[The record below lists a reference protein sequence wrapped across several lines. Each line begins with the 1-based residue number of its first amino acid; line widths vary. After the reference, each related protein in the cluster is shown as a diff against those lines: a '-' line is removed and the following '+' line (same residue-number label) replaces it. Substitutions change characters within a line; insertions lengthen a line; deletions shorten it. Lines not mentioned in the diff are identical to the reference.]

1 MKFLLVKCKEDVIIS
16 RRRADGAPDHYFIK
30 GKEYD
35 MCLDERKNEC
45 FTLSDVEEMHFFGQK
60 NNCYFDENFEVVTE
74 LQEEGFT
81 ANELRIHRLKKM
93 EKEKH
98 NHEE

>member
-1 MKFLLVKCKEDVIIS
+1 
-16 RRRADGAPDHYFIK
+16 
-30 GKEYD
+30 

-45 FTLSDVEEMHFFGQK
+45 FTLSDVEEMHFLGQK
-60 NNCYFDENFEVVTE
+60 NNWYFDENFEVVTE